1 MSRTSIALGDALAA
15 LFDYRGK
22 TPKKLGG
29 DWSSSGH
36 RVVSALNIKGNRVDD
51 NDHHYVSSELYA
63 KWMKE
68 PLRAGD
74 VLLTSEAPTGEVAYL
89 TRDVDWVLGQRLF
102 ALRGLPG
109 LLDGRFLYYSLRGG
123 DVRHQ
128 LIARSTGTTV
138 SGIRQSELVKVILDL
153 PPVVEQRAIAEVL
166 GALDDKIEANR
177 RVIDRAEHL
186 ARACAESSPDKVAL
200 GDVASVE
207 RNTRAPAM
215 FAREEVD
222 HYSIPAFDSMGLPIR
237 EIGGNIKSGKYEV
250 TGTMVLVS
258 KLNPHI
264 PRVWYASTET
274 GTLAIASTEFICVRP
289 SDGVSPEELWACC
302 SSSQFTTEFQ
312 ERVTGTTGSH
322 QRVRPEDA
330 MAVSIP
336 DPRSLSDATRS
347 TISDTVV
354 LASAVRREITRL
366 ADLRDTL
373 LPKLLSGEL
382 RVREAEELVGEA
394 V

>member
-1 MSRTSIALGDALAA
+1 MTATATVLLSSLGEIVTGSTPPAAHPEWFANTGMPFITPSDIQGGVRFVRTTRFLSDEGAKALKTRVLPPNTVCFVSIGATI
-15 LFDYRGK
+15 GK
-22 TPKKLGG
+22 MCTTTEPSVTNQQINSLIVNRDTVDPTYIYYVISQRADELTAIAGGSATPILNK
-29 DWSSSGH
+29 
-36 RVVSALNIKGNRVDD
+36 SAFSAITV
-51 NDHHYVSSELYA
+51 
-63 KWMKE
+63 
-68 PLRAGD
+68 D
-74 VLLTSEAPTGEVAYL
+74 VLPLA
-89 TRDVDWVLGQRLF
+89 
-102 ALRGLPG
+102 
-109 LLDGRFLYYSLRGG
+109 
-123 DVRHQ
+123 
-128 LIARSTGTTV
+128 
-138 SGIRQSELVKVILDL
+138 
-153 PPVVEQRAIAEVL
+153 EQRAIAEVL
-166 GALDDKIEANR
+166 GALDDKIETNR
-177 RVIDRAEHL
+177 RVIDRVEHL

-215 FAREEVD
+215 FASEEVD

-302 SSSQFTTEFQ
+302 SSSQFTTECQ

-347 TISDTVV
+347 TIGDTVV
-354 LASAVRREITRL
+354 LASVVRREITRL
-366 ADLRDTL
+366 ADLRDAL

-382 RVREAEELVGEA
+382 RVREAEELVEEA